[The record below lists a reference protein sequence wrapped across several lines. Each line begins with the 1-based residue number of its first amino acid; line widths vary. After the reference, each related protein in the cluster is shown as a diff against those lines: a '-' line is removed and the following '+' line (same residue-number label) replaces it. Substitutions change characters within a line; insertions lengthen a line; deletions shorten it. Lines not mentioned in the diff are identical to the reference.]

1 MIKHLVLILFFIAVC
16 TVGRVN
22 AGVVTDLYQ
31 ADVAASS
38 GEQWQQQA
46 LLQVLSRVSG
56 KADVAN
62 YGEIDSELKKASSYI
77 KQFEAVRGNDGPRMR
92 VVLDA
97 TKVNQLLQQNQLA
110 VWGAL
115 RPDILVWQVE
125 QVDGG
130 RNFIR
135 RAEHEFNQ
143 ELTKAFKHAALPLLL
158 PLYDMDDL
166 MQLSETDVWAGF
178 WQQINQ
184 ASGRYNADVV
194 LAVTI
199 DQVQQDNKTL
209 YRLTWQRQDDGRTLR
224 NDVQAEAAADLMQQF
239 ATELS
244 AQLAA
249 RYASVLTT
257 DNNASMQLAVTA
269 LTSLSDVVQV
279 QQLLQ
284 QVVGVSDV
292 IIARYEAGVAQF
304 TLRSSSAEIAVLNA
318 LRFNPRLRQQ
328 ISDTVAVD
336 STQAPVLATFEYIKR

>member
-1 MIKHLVLILFFIAVC
+1 MVNRLILIF
-16 TVGRVN
+16 TVVALFTLGRVN
-22 AGVVTDLYQ
+22 AGMITDLYQ
-31 ADVAASS
+31 ADVAATS
-38 GEQWQQQA
+38 GAQWQQQA
-46 LLQVLSRVSG
+46 LLQVLTRVSG

-62 YGEIDSELKKASSYI
+62 YGEIGTALKQASSYI
-77 KQFEAVRGNDGPRMR
+77 KQFEAVRGPDGPRMR
-92 VVLDA
+92 VALDA

-125 QVDGG
+125 QVDGA

-135 RAEHEFNQ
+135 RPEHELNLQ
-143 ELTKAFKHAALPLLL
+143 LSTAFKQAALPLLL

-194 LAVTI
+194 VVVTV
-199 DQVQQDNKTL
+199 DQVQQDATTL
-209 YRLTWQRQDDGRTLR
+209 YRLSWQRQDEGRTLR
-224 NDVQAEAAADLMQQF
+224 NEVRAEEAGELMQQF

-249 RYASVLTT
+249 RYASVLAN
-257 DNNASMQLAVTA
+257 DNNASLQLAVTA
-269 LTSLSDVVQV
+269 INTLSDVVQV

-292 IIARYEAGVAQF
+292 IIASYHSGVAQF
-304 TLRSSSAEIAVLNA
+304 TLRTSSAETAVLDA
-318 LRFNPRLRQQ
+318 LRFNPKLRQLV
-328 ISDTVAVD
+328 SDAVAVD
-336 STQAPVLATFEYIKR
+336 SAQAPLLATFEYVKP